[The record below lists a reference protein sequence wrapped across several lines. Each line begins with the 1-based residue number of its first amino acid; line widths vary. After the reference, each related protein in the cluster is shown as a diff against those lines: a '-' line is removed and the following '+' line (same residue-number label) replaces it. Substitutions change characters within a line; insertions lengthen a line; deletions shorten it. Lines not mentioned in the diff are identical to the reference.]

1 MENYII
7 ISNAKDREEVATV
20 LFRNGYTVRLG
31 TIVTNGKKASVIIF
45 ERKDG

>member
-7 ISNAKDREEVATV
+7 ISNAKDREEVATI
-20 LFRNGYTVRLG
+20 LFRNGYTVRHM
-31 TIVTNGKKASVIIF
+31 TIVKNGKKFSVVVF